1 MNTVWAA
8 AMGACGLLA
17 ACSGPGGI
25 GLGGR
30 AEGSVTMTQP
40 CGTLYTAALMAVPD
54 AGYRVA
60 SADRAGG
67 LILGSQD
74 TVLGGGS
81 SVGLTV
87 LLEPLGG
94 ACRVTA
100 TVKAPPAGLSLTPLD
115 GNVRSYIDAVQ
126 ARTGPTHRVAGGRY

>member
-1 MNTVWAA
+1 MV
-8 AMGACGLLA
+8 
-17 ACSGPGGI
+17 
-25 GLGGR
+25 
-30 AEGSVTMTQP
+30 QP

-67 LILGSQD
+67 LIVGSQD

-94 ACRVTA
+94 GCRLTA

-115 GNVRSYIDAVQ
+115 GNVQSYIDAVQ
-126 ARTGPTHRVAGGRY
+126 ARTGPAHRVASGRGG